1 MPETIEICRSRALS
15 EEYRDFI
22 FESKRP
28 YFLNGISGA
37 ELCEQYVGYEYH
49 VVYIDKMFADPM
61 SLDRF
66 TYGVIPKC
74 YTLLDTEAL
83 NEAGIS
89 QIQNYPTLKLILVS
103 IIRIQFFKILTE
115 PQGLRESGIR
125 RSRRELLPRDLSTE
139 QSIQRRRLTRRY
151 KERILWKLF
160 HPKMRTAMGHFL
172 RVLRQEVKTLKIDLK
187 ELRRKPHLAL

>member
-66 TYGVIPKC
+66 TYGAIPKC

-89 QIQNYPTLKLILVS
+89 QIQNYPTLKLTGKGVMIG
-103 IIRIQFFKILTE
+103 F
-115 PQGLRESGIR
+115 
-125 RSRRELLPRDLSTE
+125 
-139 QSIQRRRLTRRY
+139 
-151 KERILWKLF
+151 
-160 HPKMRTAMGHFL
+160 
-172 RVLRQEVKTLKIDLK
+172 IDTG
-187 ELRRKPHLAL
+187 E